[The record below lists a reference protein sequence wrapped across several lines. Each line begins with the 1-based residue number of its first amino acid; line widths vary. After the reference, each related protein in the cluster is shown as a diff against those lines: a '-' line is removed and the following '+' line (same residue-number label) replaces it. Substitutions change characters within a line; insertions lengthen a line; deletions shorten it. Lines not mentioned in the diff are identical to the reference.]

1 MNSKGR
7 GQELY
12 KKAKSII
19 PGGTQLLS
27 KRPEMFLPDQWPAY
41 YSEANGCEIKDLDN
55 RTYLDFSL
63 MGVGSCMLGYN
74 DQDVTNAVIGAIK
87 DGNMST
93 LNVPEEV
100 ELAELLIELHPWAEM
115 VRYARTGGEA
125 MAIAVRLARAAT
137 GKDVVLFSGYH
148 GWSDWYLAANI
159 ADDASLDGHL
169 LSGLEPAGVPRVL
182 SRSSI
187 PFQFNDV
194 ESFKQL
200 ADQYKGKIGAI
211 IVESIRNDMP
221 TGDFIEVIHSVA
233 RQQNIPLI
241 VDEITAGFRLNIGGA
256 HLITGWHPD
265 VAVFAKGISNGHP
278 MAAIIGKSSIM
289 QAAQRS
295 FISSTYWTERT
306 GPVAALATIRK
317 MQKIDAPK
325 ILAHV
330 GEMVQQGWNELLK
343 KYNIPGRVG
352 GILPISH
359 FDFKYEDSMLL
370 KTAFIQAMLDRNI
383 LATGAVYATVAH
395 TDLLITKY
403 LEACDES
410 FAEIWAAANEQRL
423 DKYLRGPQAHSGFK
437 RLN

>member
-1 MNSKGR
+1 MVNKGR
-7 GQELY
+7 GQQLY
-12 KKAKSII
+12 KRAKNII

-41 YSEANGCEIKDLDN
+41 YSEAKGCEIKDLDN

-87 DGNMST
+87 AGNMST

-169 LSGLEPAGVPRVL
+169 LAGLEPAGVPRAL

-194 ESFKQL
+194 EYFKQL
-200 ADQYKGKIGAI
+200 ADQYKGKVGAI

-221 TGDFIEVIHSVA
+221 REDFLEAIHCVA
-233 RQQNIPLI
+233 REHNIPLI

-256 HLITGWHPD
+256 HLITGWNPD
-265 VAVFAKGISNGHP
+265 MAVFAKGMSNGHP

-295 FISSTYWTERT
+295 FISSTYWTEKT
-306 GPVAALATIRK
+306 GPVAALATIKK
-317 MQKIDAPK
+317 MREINAPE
-325 ILAHV
+325 ILSHI
-330 GEMVQQGWNELLK
+330 GRRIQQGWRDLLK
-343 KYNIPGRVG
+343 KHSIPGSVS

-359 FDFKYEDSMLL
+359 FDFEYEDSLLL
-370 KTAFIQAMLDRNI
+370 KTAFIQAMLDRKF
-383 LATGAVYATVAH
+383 LATGALYATVAH
-395 TDLLITKY
+395 TDILIDQY
-403 LEACDES
+403 LQACDES
-410 FAEIWAAANEQRL
+410 FAEIWGAVTDKRL
-423 DKYLRGPQAHSGFK
+423 EKYLRGPRAHSGFK
-437 RLN
+437 RLT